1 MPTNFGGLEKKYSD
15 YKTARFA
22 VLPVPFDKTSTW
34 IKGADKGPQALLEA
48 SANMELFDIPTQSEP
63 YLKGIFTDK
72 PIVAKKTTQMVSL
85 VKKKISQY
93 FADGKIPV
101 MLGGEHSISAPAIF
115 AATEKYPNLS
125 ILHFDAHS
133 DRRDIYEGD
142 KFNHACVMARAQEK
156 CQNIVSVGIRSQ
168 AEEEKENLAKDA
180 IFFAHQIYNDSALP
194 QKVCQA
200 LKSQDIYL
208 TIDLDV
214 FDPSIMSSTGTP
226 EPGGLT
232 WYQVIDIIKT
242 IAKEKN
248 IIGFDIVELCPNK
261 NNKAPDFLAAKLAY
275 SLIALIK

>member
-72 PIVAKKTTQMVSL
+72 PIIAKTTTQMVSL
-85 VKKKISQY
+85 VEKKISQY
-93 FADGKIPV
+93 LADDKIPV
-101 MLGGEHSISAPAIF
+101 MLGGEHSISGPAIF
-115 AATEKYPNLS
+115 AAAKKFSDFS

-142 KFNHACVMARAQEK
+142 KYNHACVMARAQEK

-168 AEEEKENLAKDA
+168 AAEEKENLIKDT

-194 QKVCQA
+194 QKICQA
-200 LKSQDIYL
+200 LKNQNIYI

-232 WYQVIDIIKT
+232 WYQVLDTIKAVA
-242 IAKEKN
+242 IEKN
-248 IIGFDIVELCPNK
+248 IIGFDVVELCPNK
-261 NNKAPDFLAAKLAY
+261 TNKAPDFLAAKLTY
-275 SLIALIK
+275 SLMALIK